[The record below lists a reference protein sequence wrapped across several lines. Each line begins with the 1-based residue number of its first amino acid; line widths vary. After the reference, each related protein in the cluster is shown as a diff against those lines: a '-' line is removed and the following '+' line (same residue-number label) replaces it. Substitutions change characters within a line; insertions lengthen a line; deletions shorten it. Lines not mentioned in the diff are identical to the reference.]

1 MHKTLIALA
10 LLGLAQAA
18 QAAGPSILAQWNFN
32 SNPPDGNTST
42 GTTTPNIGSGTASL
56 VGGVTATFASGDAS
70 GGSSDPATGD
80 DSGWQTTTYA
90 AQGTENK
97 LRGVQFA
104 VSTLGWKDITVSWDQ
119 RHSNTAARHVQ
130 FQYSTDG
137 TTFTDFGN
145 LFVATAGDTWFNG
158 RSVNLSGV
166 AGVDHNDKFAFRI
179 VAAFDPDTST
189 YLASN
194 PASTYGTSGTWRFD
208 MVTVQAAAPIP
219 EPETY
224 ALMLA
229 GLGLVGWMARRHKL
243 V

>member
-104 VSTLGWKDITVSWDQ
+104 VSTLGWKDITVS
-119 RHSNTAARHVQ
+119 
-130 FQYSTDG
+130 
-137 TTFTDFGN
+137 
-145 LFVATAGDTWFNG
+145 
-158 RSVNLSGV
+158 
-166 AGVDHNDKFAFRI
+166 
-179 VAAFDPDTST
+179 
-189 YLASN
+189 
-194 PASTYGTSGTWRFD
+194 
-208 MVTVQAAAPIP
+208 
-219 EPETY
+219 
-224 ALMLA
+224 
-229 GLGLVGWMARRHKL
+229 
-243 V
+243 

>member
-18 QAAGPSILAQWNFN
+18 QASGPSILAQWNFN
-32 SNPPDGNTST
+32 SNPPDGSTST
-42 GTTTPNIGSGTASL
+42 GTTLPNIGSGTASL
-56 VGGVTATFASGDAS
+56 VGGVTASFASGDAS
-70 GGSSDPATGD
+70 GGSTDPATGD

-97 LRGVQFA
+97 QRGVQFA

-137 TTFTDFGN
+137 TTFTDFGT
-145 LFVATAGDTWFNG
+145 LFEGNAGDTWFNG
-158 RSVNLSGV
+158 RSVDLSGV
-166 AGVDHNDKFAFRI
+166 TGVDNNDKFAFRI
-179 VAAFDPDTST
+179 VAAFAPNTTT

-194 PASTYGTSGTWRFD
+194 PNSTYSNSGTWRFD

-224 ALMLA
+224 VLMLA
-229 GLGLVGWMARRHKL
+229 GLGLVGWMARRRKQ